1 MFSMNRA
8 AATISGIRRSL
19 FMRARGSKRA
29 VERGCSTDR
38 AIPLLRN
45 RQAFLNPWR
54 VLGGQT
60 MIYVLAALLPPIG
73 LLFNGQPFSA
83 ILNVVVIV
91 LCAILGWIFPILFLV
106 PSAHAL
112 IAVHMKREDRRHRE
126 VGDAIR
132 EHGPP
137 PNYPR

>member
-1 MFSMNRA
+1 
-8 AATISGIRRSL
+8 
-19 FMRARGSKRA
+19 
-29 VERGCSTDR
+29 
-38 AIPLLRN
+38 
-45 RQAFLNPWR
+45 
-54 VLGGQT
+54 
-60 MIYVLAALLPPIG
+60 MIYVLAALLPPLG

-91 LCAILGWIFPILFLV
+91 FCVIFGLIFPILFLV

-126 VGDAIR
+126 VVDAIR

-137 PNYPR
+137 PNYPG